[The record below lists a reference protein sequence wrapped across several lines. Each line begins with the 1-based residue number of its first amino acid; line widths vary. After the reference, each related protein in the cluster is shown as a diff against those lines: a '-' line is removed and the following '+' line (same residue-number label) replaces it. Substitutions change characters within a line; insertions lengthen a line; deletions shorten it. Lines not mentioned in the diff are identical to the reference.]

1 MRFLLDENVP
11 KGIYTEMVKRGY
23 DVVHILFLKRGLRD
37 REIIEIANEES
48 RMIITL
54 DEDFIQLSKL
64 IETGVILIRKKF
76 RRDEIPELV
85 SIIEKIITL
94 EGKIIILRENYVEVI
109 E

>member
-1 MRFLLDENVP
+1 
-11 KGIYTEMVKRGY
+11 MVKRGY
-23 DVVHILFLKRGLRD
+23 DVIHILFLKRGLRD

>member
-1 MRFLLDENVP
+1 MKFLLDENIP
-11 KGIYTEMVKRGY
+11 KSIYTEMVKRGY
-23 DVVHILFLKRGLRD
+23 DVVHILFLKRGLKD
-37 REIIEIANEES
+37 REIIEIANSEN
-48 RMIITL
+48 RMIITH
-54 DEDFIQLSKL
+54 DEDFIQLSKF

-76 RRDEIPELV
+76 RRDEIAELV